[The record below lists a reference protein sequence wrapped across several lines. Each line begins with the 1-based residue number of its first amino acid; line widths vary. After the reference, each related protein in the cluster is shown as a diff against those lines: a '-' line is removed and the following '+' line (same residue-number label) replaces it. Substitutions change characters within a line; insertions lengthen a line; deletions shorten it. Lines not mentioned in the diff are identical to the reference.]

1 MKSETKIKPVYRLK
15 SIEKI
20 FDILDCFSFE
30 NRELSLTEITR
41 KTGLHKTTAKR
52 LVTNLMAR
60 NYLQQDP
67 STKRYS
73 LGLRLFELG
82 GIVFSS
88 FSLRRTASPYM
99 NDLRNETGATVLL
112 GIRIEKDVVYIDR
125 RGGVGMIYVTSEI
138 GWRRPLHFGMLGM
151 VLMASLD
158 PVETDKTLS
167 VSPLEAHTPYS
178 ITDEKTFKNRLA
190 EIRKKGYVME
200 REEAAEGT
208 IGIASPI
215 RNFSRTVI
223 ASLGVVLTL
232 GRRNPKKEDIQNTVG
247 LVKKACEDIS
257 FELGYS

>member
-30 NRELSLTEITR
+30 NRELNLTEITR

-60 NYLQQDP
+60 NYLQQDL
-67 STKRYS
+67 STKRYR

-82 GIVFSS
+82 GIVFAS
-88 FSLRRTASPYM
+88 FSLRKAASTYM
-99 NDLRNETGATVLL
+99 NHLRNETGATVLL
-112 GIRIEKDVVYIDR
+112 GVRMERDVVYIDR
-125 RGGVGMIYVTSEI
+125 RGGAGMIYVTSEI

-158 PVETDKTLS
+158 PKETDTLLS
-167 VSPLEAHTPYS
+167 ASPLEAHTPFS
-178 ITDEKTFKNRLA
+178 ITDEKIFKDRLSDV
-190 EIRKKGYVME
+190 RKKGYVVE
-200 REEAAEGT
+200 SEEAVEGT
-208 IGIASPI
+208 IGIAAPI
-215 RNFSRTVI
+215 RDFSRKVI
-223 ASLGVVLTL
+223 AALGVVLTS
-232 GRRNPKKEDIQNTVG
+232 GRRNSKEDIDNIAD
-247 LVKKACEDIS
+247 LVKKACNDIS